1 MSRRATIHLSTPADE
16 VIGEVENLSG
26 RINNII
32 IRYGGIMSGETPTLA
47 LAEWQMICDM
57 LNATVIDADYRDA
70 DPARF
75 LWADIAESGRLDGLA
90 EKWSIDTEA
99 LSAKVRA
106 MTYSQQV
113 AILEV
118 VAKFWRSPKLN
129 ELPMADLLQKCGAKL
144 A

>member
-1 MSRRATIHLSTPADE
+1 MSRRATIHLSTPAE
-16 VIGEVENLSG
+16 NVIGEVENLSG
-26 RINNII
+26 RLNNII
-32 IRYGGIMSGETPTLA
+32 IRYGGIVSAETPTLA

-57 LNATVIDADYRDA
+57 LNSTIIDTDHRDT

-75 LWADIAESGRLDGLA
+75 LWSDIAESGKLDGLA
-90 EKWSIDTEA
+90 EKWEINTES
-99 LSAKVRA
+99 LSQRVRA
-106 MTYSQQV
+106 MSYAQTV

-129 ELPMADLLQKCGAKL
+129 DMEMTNLLNECGAKI